1 MGCVVP
7 GTSRVG
13 TLLPVPGD
21 SVATSPPTTTTTSQA
36 RQAGNSE
43 RLVATLYSTS
53 CMELAVVQLA
63 GFGYLCHSM
72 GAAGHGDNDRVVLG
86 MVVVVEMIVH

>member
-13 TLLPVPGD
+13 TLLPVLGD
-21 SVATSPPTTTTTSQA
+21 SVATSPPTTTTSQA

-43 RLVATLYSTS
+43 RLVVATLYSTS

-72 GAAGHGDNDRVVLG
+72 GAAGQGDIDRVVLG
-86 MVVVVEMIVH
+86 MLVVVEMIVH